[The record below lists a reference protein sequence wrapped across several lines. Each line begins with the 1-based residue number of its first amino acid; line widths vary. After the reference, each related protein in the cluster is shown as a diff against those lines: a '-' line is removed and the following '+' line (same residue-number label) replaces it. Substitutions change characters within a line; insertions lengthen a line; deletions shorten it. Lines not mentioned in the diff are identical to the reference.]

1 MNDMQGDGPSVMR
14 ARGRWNASRLA
25 GASVLAAWAAAFW
38 FLLVT
43 GRDALYLSSRTTW
56 VVPVGATLLTL
67 AAAGRFLAARG
78 GASAP
83 LARREAWLMA
93 AIVAPVVLLLALPPT
108 TLGQFSAGRRST
120 FTAGSGASLVGLSA
134 ADVSIVD
141 VAVAQTTDEGAA
153 ALPRWAGQSVTFIG
167 FVTRYPDTPADEFML
182 TRYVLTCCVADATV
196 ASIRVVNVPAGA
208 FDTDDWVQVTG
219 LLYPVGNQVIV
230 DATQIVPVERP
241 DRPYLTP

>member
-1 MNDMQGDGPSVMR
+1 MSETCR
-14 ARGRWNASRLA
+14 RWNVARVAESA
-25 GASVLAAWAAAFW
+25 VLAAWAIAFW

-43 GRDALYLSSRTTW
+43 GRDALYLSTRTAW

-67 AAAGRFLAARG
+67 AAIGRAAAARG
-78 GASAP
+78 GGSAP
-83 LARREAWLMA
+83 PARRDAWVMT

-120 FTAGSGASLVGLSA
+120 FTAGSGASLEGLSA
-134 ADVSIVD
+134 ADVTLVD
-141 VAVAQTTDEGAA
+141 VAIAQTTDEGAA

-167 FVTRYPDTPADEFML
+167 FVTRYADTPADEFLL

-196 ASIRVVNVPAGA
+196 ASVRVVNVPAGA
-208 FDTDDWVQVTG
+208 FETDAWVEVTG
-219 LLYPVGNQVIV
+219 LLYPVGNQIIV
-230 DATQIVPVERP
+230 DATSIVPVERP

>member
-1 MNDMQGDGPSVMR
+1 MNEVDGA
-14 ARGRWNASRLA
+14 ARGDRGWNASRLA
-25 GASVLAAWAAAFW
+25 GAAVLGAWAIAFW

-43 GRDALYLSSRTTW
+43 GRDALYLSSKTAW

-67 AAAGRFLAARG
+67 AALGRLAAARG

-83 LARREAWLMA
+83 LARREAWIMA

-120 FTAGSGASLVGLSA
+120 FTAGSGASLAGLAA
-134 ADVSIVD
+134 ADVSLVD
-141 VAVAQTTDEGAA
+141 VAVAETTDEGAA

-167 FVTRYPDTPADEFML
+167 FVTRYADTPADEFLL

-196 ASIRVVNVPAGA
+196 ASVRVVNVPAGA
-208 FDTDDWVQVTG
+208 FATDDWVQVTG